1 MDSVNVS
8 ELVARL
14 GAEEESVRKM
24 AVFKLQN
31 AIGDPSFADV
41 FIYEGGLPKLR
52 FLALHST
59 GNTLAYCLTS
69 LARLLE
75 LDKGWDH
82 VTDDLVAR
90 IVDLVVAQPLV
101 NVNRGAMSVLAAIV
115 GHPSHRNSQDGT
127 TGFQRL
133 KPAVD
138 SQPDFLPSLVEKI
151 TSADHALCA
160 NSLQLINALMR
171 DAIANDAA
179 FEWPK
184 FIKQLQELGVIK
196 SVYGLMQ
203 SSAIQDL
210 AHPLLDFQSLTKILL
225 RNWREEKVDLENPD
239 HRRAI
244 RGLHTASN
252 PDKSAS
258 DPKGSKKHNP
268 DKWKRLGFETES
280 PAWEFDATG
289 FLGLMDITD
298 FVYKNE
304 DGFQKLLLEQSAEPV
319 EQRCPIARASLSV
332 TQTLY
337 EHFEVDK
344 LDDVES
350 HRHTDSRANFDRS
363 FKPLLLHW
371 SRLHTSGLNA
381 FIRLWKVAG
390 AQTEDFEKIEE
401 LIRILI
407 EQVVGQAPR
416 TKDVKDVEEDLA
428 EFELKRLR
436 ELQME
441 VLELTYEDAWGH
453 HLRQVRDELNHEAL
467 QFVKEQ
473 RIRCLLQGAWF
484 PMGIDYG
491 TSAGPVTSKTLN
503 RSAPSSWRFVRLS
516 HNRRYLHYADFDEK
530 TATEPRLDTL
540 QEKIDLSIVSSV
552 VSNVSASAPS
562 TASSDSTVTT
572 LPGHERAST
581 STKITIHG
589 YLPASNHA
597 RQASS
602 GSGAGR
608 KESVLL
614 HLHPQSHTLASEWLD
629 GLLMLL
635 NQQPITAD
643 TNKLVTFIGG
653 YGLKIRLLNVRYED
667 VGLEEPVL
675 PSREGLD
682 DEYYCTCILFYSVA
696 RTQY

>member
-41 FIYEGGLPKLR
+41 FIYEGGLPKLS

-82 VTDDLVAR
+82 VTDELIAR

-115 GHPSHRNSQDGT
+115 GNPSHRNSASNSSGT
-127 TGFQRL
+127 SSGFQRL

-138 SQPDFLPSLVEKI
+138 TQPQFLPVLVEKM

-184 FIKQLQELGVIK
+184 FVKQLQELGVIK
-196 SVYGLMQ
+196 SVYELMQ

-210 AHPLLDFQSLTKILL
+210 AHPLLEFQSLTKILL
-225 RNWREEKVDLENPD
+225 RKWREDKVDLENTD
-239 HRRAI
+239 HRRAL
-244 RGLHTASN
+244 RGLHTASG
-252 PDKSAS
+252 PDKSEK
-258 DPKGSKKHNP
+258 DDKGSKRQDP
-268 DKWKRLGFETES
+268 AKWRRLGFETES
-280 PAWEFDATG
+280 PAWEFDRAG
-289 FLGLMDITD
+289 FLGLMDLTD

-304 DGFQKLLLEQSAEPV
+304 DGFQKLILEQTVEPA

-332 TQTLY
+332 TEILY

-344 LDDVES
+344 TEDVET
-350 HRHTDSRANFDRS
+350 HRYTAMESRANFDRA

-381 FIRLWKVAG
+381 FLRLWKVAG
-390 AQTEDFEKIEE
+390 AQVEDYEKIEE
-401 LIRILI
+401 LVRILV
-407 EQVVGQAPR
+407 EQIVGQAPR
-416 TKDVKDVEEDLA
+416 MRDIKDVEEEMA

-441 VLELTYEDAWGH
+441 LLELTYEDAWGH

-484 PMGIDYG
+484 PMGVDYG
-491 TSAGPVTSKTLN
+491 SNSGPVTSKTLT
-503 RSAPSSWRFVRLS
+503 RVVPSAWRFVRLS

-530 TATEPRLDTL
+530 TTSEPRLDAL
-540 QEKIDLSIVSSV
+540 QEKIDLCIVSSV

-562 TASSDSTVTT
+562 TSSSDSTVTT

-589 YLPASNHA
+589 YLGHSHHA
-597 RQASS
+597 RQASA
-602 GSGAGR
+602 GSGGGR

-614 HLHPQSHTLASEWLD
+614 QLHPQSHTLARLRQILTSSLASLA
-629 GLLMLL
+629 G
-635 NQQPITAD
+635 TA
-643 TNKLVTFIGG
+643 
-653 YGLKIRLLNVRYED
+653 
-667 VGLEEPVL
+667 
-675 PSREGLD
+675 SR
-682 DEYYCTCILFYSVA
+682 
-696 RTQY
+696 

>member
-1 MDSVNVS
+1 MDSIIVS

-14 GAEEESVRKM
+14 GAEEESTKKM
-24 AVFKLQN
+24 AAFKLQT

-52 FLALHST
+52 FLALHAT
-59 GNTLAYCLTS
+59 GNTLAYGLTS

-82 VTDDLVAR
+82 ITDDLIVR

-115 GHPSHRNSQDGT
+115 GHPLHRTSHPGI

-138 SQPDFLPSLVEKI
+138 TQPQFLPSLVEKI

-171 DAIANDAA
+171 DAIAHDAD
-179 FEWPK
+179 FEAPK

-196 SVYGLMQ
+196 SVYALMQ

-210 AHPLLDFQSLTKILL
+210 AHPLLDFQTLTKILL
-225 RNWREEKVDLENPD
+225 RNWREEKVDLEKSD

-244 RGLHTASN
+244 RGLHTASTAEKG
-252 PDKSAS
+252 DIKS
-258 DPKGSKKHNP
+258 SKKL
-268 DKWKRLGFETES
+268 KWRRLGFDTES
-280 PAWEFDATG
+280 PAWEFESTG
-289 FLGLMDITD
+289 FLGLMDFTD
-298 FVYKNE
+298 YVYKNE
-304 DGFQKLLLEQSAEPV
+304 DGFQKLLLEQSAEAA

-332 TQTLY
+332 TSILY
-337 EHFEVDK
+337 EHFEVERADD
-344 LDDVES
+344 LDSQRYTLLE
-350 HRHTDSRANFDRS
+350 SRANFDRS
-363 FKPLLLHW
+363 FRPLLLHW
-371 SRLHTSGLNA
+371 SRVHTSGLNA
-381 FIRLWKVAG
+381 FIRLWKTSG
-390 AQTEDFEKIEE
+390 AQLEDFDKIEE
-401 LIRILI
+401 LVRILI

-416 TKDVKDVEEDLA
+416 TREIKDVEEELA
-428 EFELKRLR
+428 EFEIQRLR

-441 VLELTYEDAWGH
+441 LLELTYEDAWGH
-453 HLRQVRDELNHEAL
+453 HLRQVREELNHEAL
-467 QFVKEQ
+467 QFIKEQ
-473 RIRCLLQGAWF
+473 RIRCLLQGGWF
-484 PMGIDYG
+484 PSGLDHSSG
-491 TSAGPVTSKTLN
+491 GGPVTSKTLS
-503 RSAPSSWRFVRLS
+503 RAVPSAWRFVRLS
-516 HNRRYLHYADFDEK
+516 HNRRYLHYADFEEK
-530 TATEPRLDTL
+530 TTTEPRLDAL

-552 VSNVSASAPS
+552 VSNVSAEAPS
-562 TASSDSTVTT
+562 SSSSDSTVKS
-572 LPGHERAST
+572 LPHERATT

-589 YLPASNHA
+589 YLLATSHS

-602 GSGAGR
+602 GSGTGR

-614 HLHPQSHTLASEWLD
+614 QLYPQSHTLASEWLD

-643 TNKLVTFIGG
+643 TNKLVNFIGG
-653 YGLKIRLLNVRYED
+653 YGLKIRLLNVRFED
-667 VGLEEPVL
+667 VGLEEPIL
-675 PSREGLD
+675 PSREGLN
-682 DEYYCTCILFYSVA
+682 DEYYYDIA
-696 RTQY
+696 GA

>member
-1 MDSVNVS
+1 
-8 ELVARL
+8 
-14 GAEEESVRKM
+14 
-24 AVFKLQN
+24 
-31 AIGDPSFADV
+31 
-41 FIYEGGLPKLR
+41 
-52 FLALHST
+52 
-59 GNTLAYCLTS
+59 
-69 LARLLE
+69 
-75 LDKGWDH
+75 
-82 VTDDLVAR
+82 
-90 IVDLVVAQPLV
+90 
-101 NVNRGAMSVLAAIV
+101 
-115 GHPSHRNSQDGT
+115 
-127 TGFQRL
+127 
-133 KPAVD
+133 
-138 SQPDFLPSLVEKI
+138 
-151 TSADHALCA
+151 
-160 NSLQLINALMR
+160 
-171 DAIANDAA
+171 
-179 FEWPK
+179 
-184 FIKQLQELGVIK
+184 
-196 SVYGLMQ
+196 
-203 SSAIQDL
+203 
-210 AHPLLDFQSLTKILL
+210 LTKMLL

-304 DGFQKLLLEQSAEPV
+304 DGFQKLLLEQSAEPL

-332 TQTLY
+332 TQILY

-344 LDDVES
+344 LDDVDS

-416 TKDVKDVEEDLA
+416 MKDVKDVEEDLA

-453 HLRQVRDELNHEAL
+453 HLRYAVCVDAVCAKLTVYSQVRDELNHEAL

-503 RSAPSSWRFVRLS
+503 RSVPSAWRFVRLS

-540 QEKIDLSIVSSV
+540 QEKSKC
-552 VSNVSASAPS
+552 N
-562 TASSDSTVTT
+562 
-572 LPGHERAST
+572 AST
-581 STKITIHG
+581 R
-589 YLPASNHA
+589 L
-597 RQASS
+597 
-602 GSGAGR
+602 
-608 KESVLL
+608 
-614 HLHPQSHTLASEWLD
+614 
-629 GLLMLL
+629 
-635 NQQPITAD
+635 
-643 TNKLVTFIGG
+643 
-653 YGLKIRLLNVRYED
+653 YGLHYR
-667 VGLEEPVL
+667 G
-675 PSREGLD
+675 G
-682 DEYYCTCILFYSVA
+682 
-696 RTQY
+696 

>member
-1 MDSVNVS
+1 
-8 ELVARL
+8 
-14 GAEEESVRKM
+14 
-24 AVFKLQN
+24 
-31 AIGDPSFADV
+31 
-41 FIYEGGLPKLR
+41 
-52 FLALHST
+52 
-59 GNTLAYCLTS
+59 
-69 LARLLE
+69 
-75 LDKGWDH
+75 
-82 VTDDLVAR
+82 
-90 IVDLVVAQPLV
+90 
-101 NVNRGAMSVLAAIV
+101 MSVLAVIV
-115 GHPSHRNSQDGT
+115 GHPSRRNSQSGS

-138 SQPDFLPSLVEKI
+138 AQPQFLSSLVEKI

-203 SSAIQDL
+203 STAIQDL
-210 AHPLLDFQSLTKILL
+210 AHPLLDFQTLTKTLL

-244 RGLHTASN
+244 RGLHTASQ
-252 PDKSAS
+252 PDKAS
-258 DPKGSKKHNP
+258 SDSKGSKKHHP
-268 DKWKRLGFETES
+268 EKWSRLGFETDS
-280 PAWEFDATG
+280 PAWEFNETG

-304 DGFQKLLLEQSAEPV
+304 DGFQKLLLEQSAEPA

-350 HRHTDSRANFDRS
+350 LRHTDSRANFDRA

-381 FIRLWKVAG
+381 FIRLWKAAG

-416 TKDVKDVEEDLA
+416 MKDVREVEEELA

-453 HLRQVRDELNHEAL
+453 HLRYAVFMCLCGVYGAKLTLYRQVRDELNHEAL

-484 PMGIDYG
+484 PMGADFG
-491 TSAGPVTSKTLN
+491 ANTGPVAGN
-503 RSAPSSWRFVRLS
+503 RAVPSSWRFVRLS
-516 HNRRYLHYADFDEK
+516 HNRRYLHYADFEAK
-530 TATEPRLDTL
+530 TATEPKLDAL
-540 QEKIDLSIVSSV
+540 QEKSKCLG
-552 VSNVSASAPS
+552 SAV
-562 TASSDSTVTT
+562 D
-572 LPGHERAST
+572 
-581 STKITIHG
+581 
-589 YLPASNHA
+589 
-597 RQASS
+597 
-602 GSGAGR
+602 
-608 KESVLL
+608 
-614 HLHPQSHTLASEWLD
+614 
-629 GLLMLL
+629 
-635 NQQPITAD
+635 
-643 TNKLVTFIGG
+643 
-653 YGLKIRLLNVRYED
+653 
-667 VGLEEPVL
+667 PV
-675 PSREGLD
+675 
-682 DEYYCTCILFYSVA
+682 CV
-696 RTQY
+696 

>member
-41 FIYEGGLPKLR
+41 FMYEGGLPKLR

-115 GHPSHRNSQDGT
+115 GHPSRNSASGGSQC
-127 TGFQRL
+127 GFQRL

-138 SQPDFLPSLVEKI
+138 SQSQFLPALVEKI

-203 SSAIQDL
+203 SSAVQDL
-210 AHPLLDFQSLTKILL
+210 AIPLLEFQSLTKILL
-225 RNWREEKVDLENPD
+225 RKWREEKVDLENPD

-244 RGLHTASN
+244 RGLHTASS
-252 PDKSAS
+252 PDNKAAA
-258 DPKGSKKHNP
+258 DPQGSKKQEP
-268 DKWKRLGFETES
+268 AKWRRLGFETES
-280 PAWEFDATG
+280 PGWEFGATG

-298 FVYKNE
+298 FVCKNE
-304 DGFQKLLLEQSAEPV
+304 DGFQKLLLEQSAEPP
-319 EQRCPIARASLSV
+319 ENRCPIARASLSV

-344 LDDVES
+344 IDQVES
-350 HRHTDSRANFDRS
+350 HRANDSRANFDRA
-363 FKPLLLHW
+363 FRPLLLHW

-381 FIRLWKVAG
+381 FIRLWKASG
-390 AQTEDFEKIEE
+390 AQLDDFEKIEE
-401 LIRILI
+401 LIRILV

-416 TKDVKDVEEDLA
+416 MRDVKDVEEELA

-436 ELQME
+436 ALQME
-441 VLELTYEDAWGH
+441 VLELTYEDAWGQ

-484 PMGIDYG
+484 PMGLDYG
-491 TSAGPVTSKTLN
+491 SNAGPVTSKTLN
-503 RSAPSSWRFVRLS
+503 RSVPSAWRFVRLS
-516 HNRRYLHYADFDEK
+516 HNRRYLHYADFDDK
-530 TATEPRLDTL
+530 TATEPRLDAL

-562 TASSDSTVTT
+562 TSSSDTTLRT
-572 LPGHERAST
+572 LPGHERVST

-589 YLPASNHA
+589 YLPSSNHS
-597 RQASS
+597 RQTSS

-682 DEYYCTCILFYSVA
+682 DEYYYDIA
-696 RTQY
+696 GA

>member
-1 MDSVNVS
+1 MDSLNVS

-115 GHPSHRNSQDGT
+115 GHPSHRNSQPGN

-138 SQPDFLPSLVEKI
+138 AQPQFLPSLVEKI
-151 TSADHALCA
+151 SSADHALCA

-171 DAIANDAA
+171 DAIANDAV
-179 FEWPK
+179 FEWPR

-225 RNWREEKVDLENPD
+225 KNWRDEKVDLENSD

-244 RGLHTASN
+244 RGLHTASS
-252 PDKSAS
+252 PGKETL
-258 DPKGSKKHNP
+258 DPKGSKKQL
-268 DKWKRLGFETES
+268 KWRRLGFESES
-280 PAWEFDATG
+280 PAWEFEATG
-289 FLGLMDITD
+289 FLGLMDLTD

-304 DGFQKLLLEQSAEPV
+304 DGFQKLLLEQSGEPL
-319 EQRCPIARASLSV
+319 EMRCPIARASLAV
-332 TQTLY
+332 TLILY
-337 EHFEVDK
+337 DHFEVDK
-344 LDDVES
+344 TDDVEA
-350 HRHTDSRANFDRS
+350 HRHTAIESRASFDRA

-381 FIRLWKVAG
+381 FIRLWKVTC
-390 AQTEDFEKIEE
+390 AQSEDFDKIEE
-401 LIRILI
+401 LVRILV
-407 EQVVGQAPR
+407 EQVVGQASR
-416 TKDVKDVEEDLA
+416 VREIKDVEDELA
-428 EFELKRLR
+428 DFELKRLR

-441 VLELTYEDAWGH
+441 LLELTYEDAWGH

-484 PMGIDYG
+484 PTGLNYG
-491 TSAGPVTSKTLN
+491 TEAGPITNKTLT
-503 RSAPSSWRFVRLS
+503 RAVPSAWRFVRLS
-516 HNRRYLHYADFDEK
+516 HNRRYLHFAEFDEK
-530 TATEPRLDTL
+530 MAAQPRLDAL

-562 TASSDSTVTT
+562 TASSDTTVTNVAN
-572 LPGHERAST
+572 PERAST

-589 YLPASNHA
+589 YLPASSHS
-597 RQASS
+597 RQMSS
-602 GSGAGR
+602 GSGSGR

-614 HLHPQSHTLASEWLD
+614 QLHPYSHTLASEWLD

-643 TNKLVTFIGG
+643 TNKLVRFIGG
-653 YGLKIRLLNVRYED
+653 YGLKIRLLNVRFED
-667 VGLEEPVL
+667 VGLAEPIL

-682 DEYYCTCILFYSVA
+682 DEFYYDIAGV
-696 RTQY
+696 